1 MLVFPNAKINLGLN
15 IIEQRDDGF
24 HNIES
29 CFYAV
34 PWFDALEVIESNKL
48 NFSSSGLE
56 ILGESNICLTAYELL
71 KKDFDLPPVNIHLLK
86 NIPIGAGLGGGSA
99 DGAFMLKLLNTKFSL
114 NISKARLQQYA
125 TRLGS
130 DCPFFID
137 NTASFVEGT
146 GDILSLINIDLKGI
160 FIAIV
165 YPEIHIGTTGAY
177 QNITPTEPKLG
188 LKDTL
193 QNVAI
198 KDWSDKITNDFEAN
212 ASETVL
218 EIKKYLYAQGALYA
232 SMTGSGSAVYGLFD
246 TPPQLKT
253 GQVSIIAQL

>member
-1 MLVFPNAKINLGLN
+1 MLVFPNAKINLGLD

-29 CFYAV
+29 CFYPV

-56 ILGESNICLTAYELL
+56 IPGENNICLTAYELL
-71 KKDFDLPPVNIHLLK
+71 KQDFDLPPVNIHLLK

-114 NISKARLQQYA
+114 NISEAKLQQYA
-125 TRLGS
+125 ARLGS

-146 GDILSLINIDLKGI
+146 GDVFSSINMDLKGL

-165 YPEIHIGTTGAY
+165 YPEIHIDTTRAY
-177 QNITPTEPKLG
+177 KDITPSVLKLA

-193 QNVAI
+193 QNSPM

-232 SMTGSGSAVYGLFD
+232 SMTGSGSAVYGLYD
-246 TPPQLKT
+246 APPQLNT
-253 GQVSIIAQL
+253 GHTSIIAQL